1 MSIFGNS
8 KNKSKQLSI
17 FKDEKQN
24 FTSQQFSNQILGENE
39 ETADKTKSQNPV
51 LIQGQL
57 QSLNS
62 PQNKIQT
69 QGMSK
74 DELKTN
80 VILNWPYLKLHK
92 QTNQWLV
99 ERQYRK
105 TWEVLNNYYEK
116 KKQQMSVSD
125 RILFNRRVLTCANRL
140 LKELILESEQEN
152 EEKLN
157 SYLDRGLRAVFDL
170 YRFLNIYI
178 TRNLPLP
185 DEEKDDENEDGNTQ
199 SKSKSKSQPK
209 VQDINFLKYDFLT
222 SEDEYLKEI
231 EKPKPKTIIDRNTM
245 YTLQN
250 FNDLKQKYR
259 KGNET
264 ITEQMI
270 EKMTK
275 LKNIELNLHL
285 ELDQFFINLISLLN
299 WGAFMFKKQS
309 KHKIAYWFLR
319 EAERICDEVL
329 QNNNEELLNVISR
342 VHISLAN
349 IYFEAERTPLAIE
362 QIEKAILILQC
373 ELRLRQTKWE
383 FHKSKDADDA
393 ISKCVKTMITAM
405 INLATYQE
413 ELQLYEEAYFTIQTA
428 DWFCTKYVKGL
439 DEVRK
444 YCSKI
449 QSEFEK
455 RYSDYLQQKGD
466 FEVVAKHVF
475 WVELLNLYKN
485 WDEDQ
490 KNQPSSINKYINQQ
504 LYKVYRVRD
513 LNKMQFVR
521 HKFNQKISLKDLEKQ
536 QMEEKK
542 KKNEIYKKYLEEKQE
557 KKNQMINNPNSLTD
571 QLQLEVEIKN
581 SSQVSQEQ
589 ASQQDEQMKS
599 KLQDK
604 SNPGI
609 QEKSVSNKDISLH
622 TNSQKKN
629 SDQINI
635 SSSRQNSFQSDQID
649 ESQGE
654 KVNSKGEGNSKNSQ
668 SDNTQIDLDDSAS
681 SDDFFGDIFEGFMS
695 DDDDDSGK
703 KKSDDD
709 DVSDSSLAEANQQFK
724 QVQKKKYVK
733 KKKEYGPNY
742 NPKLLTTNM
751 FFQPLEKMIVNRDL
765 HHNQTKLKHKNKQA
779 KDELKKQKYQSTGF
793 KSPDDFKQ
801 ELEYNFFQPIKEAIQ
816 EGYTKKEIIQQF
828 IRPQTAYEYD
838 FQGMDIH
845 IESKLQE
852 DLIKDGY
859 ESKPFQWAREDF
871 YNEEDIET
879 KYRREQRYTRRILN
893 IKRISELKNKCRP
906 INYSNFPNKITFDR
920 MIKDEAF
927 VVEAKVGFSSDIQ
940 QKKKK
945 VEMIIQSE
953 IKHQGKKN
961 LRDLVFKNRD
971 NYLFQ
976 EANYLKHVYYEYTQK
991 KKQEDKIKHSYNER
1005 DIEKQNRQSQTKNT
1019 GGQVNKSDLGQIV
1032 EKNGEYFDD
1041 SREFTRQSKAQIED
1055 HEKSPIST
1063 KNYNSSL
1070 TQINN
1075 HFNNTLTSI
1084 PSEIGFGQNKNQI
1097 LSKKEIN
1104 FQIEPKSVK
1113 NQRLKWNIQE
1123 EPMQIISNLQIGS
1136 TTNIQNLAGGKN
1148 IRFIDKQTPKSQK
1161 RDKYQFHSE
1170 KNSPNRAQAK
1180 RKYLDTSDNI
1190 IKLAGQK
1197 SKILSK
1203 AQQIQKRYEND
1214 QEDFIKFD
1222 NQQKVG
1228 YKEKLN
1234 QMSQKSNKSL
1244 KIVVEEVTQNLQT
1257 DKKQLQQTKFK
1268 LGVSKNMAV
1277 DDNFGQRLIEHE
1289 EQLLT
1294 KSIQGIS
1301 RKVMKD
1307 YMSFTEVVRLVRLK
1321 KKMEIMQNKQQQ
1333 QQSLTKF

>member
-8 KNKSKQLSI
+8 KNQSKQLSI
-17 FKDEKQN
+17 FNEEKQN
-24 FTSQQFSNQILGENE
+24 VVSQQFSNQILGENE

-51 LIQGQL
+51 FLLGQIQQ
-57 QSLNS
+57 LNS
-62 PQNKIQT
+62 PQNKIQP

-74 DELKTN
+74 DELKSN
-80 VILNWPYLKLHK
+80 VISNWPYLKLHK

-99 ERQYRK
+99 ERQNRK

-116 KKQQMSVSD
+116 RKQDMSVTD
-125 RILFNRRVLTCANRL
+125 RILFNRRVLTCVNRL

-157 SYLDRGLRAVFDL
+157 NYLDRGIRAVFEL

-178 TRNLPLP
+178 TRILPLYNKN
-185 DEEKDDENEDGNTQ
+185 DKNSQTSHLNILDLNQ
-199 SKSKSKSQPK
+199 S
-209 VQDINFLKYDFLT
+209 FLT
-222 SEDEYLKEI
+222 SEDEYLKEDI
-231 EKPKPKTIIDRNTM
+231 QHSKIKTVNDINAM

-250 FNDLKQKYR
+250 FNDLKIKYR
-259 KGNET
+259 KGHEI
-264 ITEQMI
+264 ITLQKI
-270 EKMTK
+270 EKMLS

-285 ELDQFFINLISLLN
+285 ELDQFFINVISLFN

-319 EAERICDEVL
+319 EAERISDQVL
-329 QNNNEELLNVISR
+329 QNNNEELLNVIAR

-362 QIEKAILILQC
+362 KIEKAILVLQC

-393 ISKCVKTMITAM
+393 ISKCVKTMITGM

-413 ELQLYEEAYFTIQTA
+413 ELQLYEEAYFSIQTA
-428 DWFCTKYVKGL
+428 DWFCVKYVKGL
-439 DEVRK
+439 DEIRK

-449 QSEFEK
+449 QSDFEK
-455 RYSDYLQQKGD
+455 RYADYLQQKGD
-466 FEVVAKHVF
+466 LEVVAKHVF
-475 WVELLNLYKN
+475 WVELLNMYKN
-485 WDEDQ
+485 WDEEQ
-490 KNQPSSINKYINQQ
+490 KNLPSNINKYINQQ
-504 LYKVYRVRD
+504 LYNTFRVRD
-513 LNKMQFVR
+513 LNKMQFVK

-536 QMEEKK
+536 QMDEKK
-542 KKNEIYKKYLEEKQE
+542 KKKEIYNKYLEDKKEKL
-557 KKNQMINNPNSLTD
+557 NQMNNNPSSITD
-571 QLQLEVEIKN
+571 QQQFEVEIKN
-581 SSQVSQEQ
+581 NSQVSQEQ

-609 QEKSVSNKDISLH
+609 QEKIVSNKDISLH

-629 SDQINI
+629 IDQMNMS

-654 KVNSKGEGNSKNSQ
+654 KVNSKDEGNCKNSQ

-695 DDDDDSGK
+695 DDDNDSGK
-703 KKSDDD
+703 KKSDED

-751 FFQPLEKMIVNRDL
+751 FFQPLEKLVVNRDL
-765 HHNQTKLKHKNKQA
+765 HHNQTKLKHTNKKA
-779 KDELKKQKYQSTGF
+779 KDDLKKQKYKSTGF
-793 KSPDDFKQ
+793 NSPNDFKQ
-801 ELEYNFFQPIKEAIQ
+801 ELEYNFFTPIEEAIKE
-816 EGYTKKEIIQQF
+816 GLKKKEIIQQF

-845 IESKLQE
+845 IENKLQE
-852 DLIKDGY
+852 DLGKDGY
-859 ESKPFQWAREDF
+859 ESKPFQWAEEDF
-871 YNEEDIET
+871 YNEEDIEA
-879 KYRREQRYTRRILN
+879 KYRREQRYSRRILN

-906 INYSNFPNKITFDR
+906 INYSNFPNKITFDK

-961 LRDLVFKNRD
+961 LRDLIFKNRD

-991 KKQEDKIKHSYNER
+991 KKQEDKFKHQQNER
-1005 DIEKQNRQSQTKNT
+1005 DVEKQIRQSQVKNI
-1019 GGQVNKSDLGQIV
+1019 GGVNKIDLGQIM

-1041 SREFTRQSKAQIED
+1041 SREFARQSKAQIEEHD
-1055 HEKSPIST
+1055 KSPIST
-1063 KNYNSSL
+1063 KNHNSSL

-1084 PSEIGFGQNKNQI
+1084 PSDIGFAQNKNQVQ
-1097 LSKKEIN
+1097 SKKEIT

-1123 EPMQIISNLQIGS
+1123 EPMQITSNLQIGS
-1136 TTNIQNLAGGKN
+1136 TTNIQNFTGGKKK
-1148 IRFIDKQTPKSQK
+1148 RFLDKQTPKSQK
-1161 RDKYQFHSE
+1161 KDKYQFNSE
-1170 KNSPNRAQAK
+1170 KNSPNRVQGK
-1180 RKYLDTSDNI
+1180 RKYLDTSDNV

-1203 AQQIQKRYEND
+1203 AQQIQQRYEHD
-1214 QEDFIKFD
+1214 QEDFINFD
-1222 NQQKVG
+1222 NQQKAG

-1244 KIVVEEVTQNLQT
+1244 KIVVEEVTSSLQK

-1277 DDNFGQRLIEHE
+1277 DDNFGQRLIQHE

-1321 KKMEIMQNKQQQ
+1321 KKMEITQNKQG
-1333 QQSLTKF
+1333 SMTKF

>member
-17 FKDEKQN
+17 FKDDKQN
-24 FTSQQFSNQILGENE
+24 FLSQQISNPILGDNQ
-39 ETADKTKSQNPV
+39 ETADKTSSQNPV
-51 LIQGQL
+51 FLLGQI

-62 PQNKIQT
+62 PQNKIQP

-80 VILNWPYLKLHK
+80 VISNWPYLKLHK

-99 ERQYRK
+99 ERQNRK

-116 KKQQMSVSD
+116 RKQDMSITD
-125 RILFNRRVLTCANRL
+125 RILFNRRVLNCANRL

-157 SYLDRGLRAVFDL
+157 NYLDRGIRAVFEL

-178 TRNLPLP
+178 TRILPLYNQN
-185 DEEKDDENEDGNTQ
+185 DKNSQ
-199 SKSKSKSQPK
+199 STAPNILD
-209 VQDINFLKYDFLT
+209 QDQSFLT
-222 SEDEYLKEI
+222 SEDEYLTEGI
-231 EKPKPKTIIDRNTM
+231 ERSKPKTVNDVNTM

-250 FNDLKQKYR
+250 FNDLKLKYR
-259 KGNET
+259 KGHEI
-264 ITEQMI
+264 ITRQKI
-270 EKMTK
+270 EKMLS

-285 ELDQFFINLISLLN
+285 ELDQFFINVISLFN
-299 WGAFMFKKQS
+299 WGAFMLKKQS
-309 KHKIAYWFLR
+309 KHRIAYWFLK
-319 EAERICDEVL
+319 EAERISDQVL
-329 QNNNEELLNVISR
+329 QSNNEELLNVIAR

-349 IYFEAERTPLAIE
+349 IYFEADRTPLAIE
-362 QIEKAILILQC
+362 KIEKAILVLQC

-393 ISKCVKTMITAM
+393 ISKCVKTMITGM

-413 ELQLYEEAYFTIQTA
+413 ELQLYEEAYFSIQTA

-466 FEVVAKHVF
+466 LEVVAKHVF

-485 WDEDQ
+485 WDEEQ
-490 KNQPSSINKYINQQ
+490 KNLPSTINKYINQQ
-504 LYKVYRVRD
+504 LYNIFRVRD
-513 LNKMQFVR
+513 LNKMQFIK
-521 HKFNQKISLKDLEKQ
+521 HKYNQKISLKDLEKQ
-536 QMEEKK
+536 QQDEKK
-542 KKNEIYKKYLEEKQE
+542 KKKEIYNKYLEEMQE
-557 KKNQMINNPNSLTD
+557 KKNQINNNPNSLSD
-571 QLQLEVEIKN
+571 QQQLEVEIKN
-581 SSQVSQEQ
+581 ASQVSQEQ
-589 ASQQDEQMKS
+589 ASQLDEQMKS
-599 KLQDK
+599 RLQDK

-609 QEKSVSNKDISLH
+609 QEKSISNKDISLH
-622 TNSQKKN
+622 TNTQKKN
-629 SDQINI
+629 SDQIGMSE
-635 SSSRQNSFQSDQID
+635 SSKQNSFQSDQID
-649 ESQGE
+649 EIQGE
-654 KVNSKGEGNSKNSQ
+654 KVNSKDDGHSKNSQ

-703 KKSDDD
+703 KKSDEDD
-709 DVSDSSLAEANQQFK
+709 ISDSSLAEANQQFK

-751 FFQPLEKMIVNRDL
+751 FFQPLENMKVNRDL

-793 KSPDDFKQ
+793 KSPNDFKQ

-838 FQGMDIH
+838 FQGMDLH
-845 IESKLQE
+845 IENKLQE
-852 DLIKDGY
+852 DLGQDGY
-859 ESKPFQWAREDF
+859 ESKPFQWAKEDF
-871 YNEEDIET
+871 YNEEEIEG

-927 VVEAKVGFSSDIQ
+927 VVEAKVGFSTDIQ

-961 LRDLVFKNRD
+961 LRDLIFKNRD

-976 EANYLKHVYYEYTQK
+976 DANYLKHVYYEYTQK
-991 KKQEDKIKHSYNER
+991 KKQQDKFKHQQNER
-1005 DIEKQNRQSQTKNT
+1005 DIEKQTRQSQAKNT
-1019 GGQVNKSDLGQIV
+1019 GGQVNKSDIGQIV

-1041 SREFTRQSKAQIED
+1041 SREFARQSKAQIEE

-1084 PSEIGFGQNKNQI
+1084 PSEIGFVQNKNQVQ
-1097 LSKKEIN
+1097 SKKEIN
-1104 FQIEPKSVK
+1104 YQNEPKSVK

-1123 EPMQIISNLQIGS
+1123 EPVSSSQIVS
-1136 TTNIQNLAGGKN
+1136 TTNIPNYTPGKN
-1148 IRFIDKQTPKSQK
+1148 LRFLDKQTPKSQK
-1161 RDKYQFHSE
+1161 RDKLQFHSE
-1170 KNSPNRAQAK
+1170 KNSPNRAQGK
-1180 RKYLDTSDNI
+1180 RKYLDTSDNV

-1203 AQQIQKRYEND
+1203 AQQIQKRYEHD

-1222 NQQKVG
+1222 NSQKAS
-1228 YKEKLN
+1228 YKDRLN
-1234 QMSQKSNKSL
+1234 QMSQKSSKSL
-1244 KIVVEEVTQNLQT
+1244 KIVVEEVTQSLQK

-1277 DDNFGQRLIEHE
+1277 DDNFGQRLIQHQ

-1307 YMSFTEVVRLVRLK
+1307 YMSFTEVVRLARLK

-1333 QQSLTKF
+1333 QGSLTKF